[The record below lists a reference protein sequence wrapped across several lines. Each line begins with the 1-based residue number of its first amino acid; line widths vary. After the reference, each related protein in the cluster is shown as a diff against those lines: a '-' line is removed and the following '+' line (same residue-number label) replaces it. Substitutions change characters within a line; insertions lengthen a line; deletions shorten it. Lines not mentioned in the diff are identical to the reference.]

1 MTSTDETKATT
12 VIEGRPECALPPQ
25 EGTRRTPP
33 YIQTP
38 CTLEVFEMYQA
49 HRKALGETWTT
60 YILSALA
67 LRKETLE
74 KREAW
79 REQKRR
85 QKQNKKAASGEA
97 APVD

>member
-1 MTSTDETKATT
+1 
-12 VIEGRPECALPPQ
+12 
-25 EGTRRTPP
+25 
-33 YIQTP
+33 
-38 CTLEVFEMYQA
+38 MYQA